1 MKLRNLIWSCA
12 MLAALLA
19 AGAPAFAQDFRGR
32 INGTVSDNSGA
43 VLPGVTVTV
52 TSPALI
58 QPQVQVTSTDGGYR
72 FLALPPGVYEVA
84 FDLTG
89 FQGVKREGI
98 RVVIGQTL
106 TVDQQLQVATLQ
118 ETVTV
123 TGASPVV
130 DTSTTTMG
138 TNFTK
143 ELLTEIP
150 NARDIWA
157 AMSQA
162 PGIQVQGFDV
172 GGSHAGTSTG
182 YVTYGLDVQNQTRI
196 EGVDTTEGVSG
207 NAGYFDFGSFEEFQ
221 LGGAGSDAGSFAP
234 GASIAIS
241 VKSGGDKFTGNWYS
255 DWEGDATISDNVPDN
270 LRTAN
275 SKDSNGFFSRTPITR
290 GNPIS
295 KQYDINFNVGGPLWK
310 KKAWWFYSYR
320 LDDQYKFI
328 IGSDALSRSKLT
340 NDYTFK
346 GTFQLNPS
354 NQIIAFY
361 NKRNK
366 LQDRR
371 DFGPTT
377 PLSAARYQASTNY
390 PGKVEWTSVLNST
403 MFLDVMYGYWG
414 NFFPLRPTAEVGI
427 YEGPIGPGRQDL
439 ATSQFFDGGGNSAY
453 QDQKRYKPQFY
464 TALSYFK
471 DGWAGSH
478 DFKFGFDWKNDR
490 RNFIQDQPFDI
501 FYRDQ
506 AGLVNQVDIYNTPV
520 APVNDVGYT
529 AGWFSD
535 TWKASD
541 RATVNYGGRLEH
553 YTDGWPEQQFAPNGV
568 AALRGWNDPVYQ
580 AFIAPKTISAQTV
593 SKSTTFSPR
602 VGLAY
607 DLTGDNRTVFK
618 AFYGQFRFNSADQI
632 ADQQNPVGK
641 AQLRYRFNDLNGNR
655 LLDGPSELNGLVQTV
670 GGAGFV
676 TVDPN
681 LIRPSSTEISTSVE
695 REIRQGLSG
704 RVSYVYKNIRDE
716 WNEVDTARIGLY
728 TVPFNFNDIGN
739 DGVAGTADDKIVGLL
754 DRPATAPSARTYTN
768 PEGLGSSNFNTV
780 EVALNRRFAGKWML
794 LTSFGYT
801 WLDQIHNMTSSTSTT
816 GVAGNLRSFFYRPS
830 QLMFG
835 DGGYE
840 QTTTFNYKVIGRYVL
855 PYDFGLSGSWKFQ
868 SGYQWGRVTSVT
880 FPGDG
885 AQNIRMEPVTANRA
899 PNVGIADV
907 RFDKSLR
914 FGKVGKLTA
923 QIDVFNLMNAGTV
936 TTFRSLSGP
945 TFKEVISILDPRIIR
960 FGVRYDF

>member
-1 MKLRNLIWSCA
+1 M
-12 MLAALLA
+12 
-19 AGAPAFAQDFRGR
+19 
-32 INGTVSDNSGA
+32 TDNTGA

-52 TSPALI
+52 SSPALI
-58 QPQVQVTSTDGGYR
+58 QAQVQVTSADGGFR
-72 FLALPPGVYEVA
+72 FLALPPGVYEVG
-84 FDLTG
+84 FDLAG

-98 RVVIGQTL
+98 RIVIGQTL

-162 PGIQVQGFDV
+162 PGIQMQGFDV

-182 YVTYGLDVQNQTRI
+182 YVTYGLDVQNQTKI
-196 EGVDTTEGVSG
+196 EGVDTTEGTSA

-255 DWEGDATISDNVPDN
+255 DWQGDATISDNVPDN
-270 LRTAN
+270 LKSAN
-275 SKDSNGFFSRTPITR
+275 TKDSNGFFIRTPLTR

-340 NDYTFK
+340 NDYTLK
-346 GTFQLNPS
+346 GTFQLNQS
-354 NQIIAFY
+354 NQIIGFY

-390 PGKVEWTSVLNST
+390 PGKIEWTSVLNNK
-403 MFLDVMYGYWG
+403 MFLDVLYGYWG

-439 ATSQFFDGGGNSAY
+439 ANSQFFDGGGNSAY
-453 QDQKRYKPQFY
+453 QNQRRFKPQFY
-464 TALSYFK
+464 ASLSYFK
-471 DGWAGSH
+471 EGWHGSH
-478 DFKFGFDWKNDR
+478 DFKFGYDNKLDR

-506 AGLVNQVDIYNTPV
+506 AGAVNQVDIYNTPV
-520 APVNDVGYT
+520 SPYNDVKYQS
-529 AGWFSD
+529 GWFSD
-535 TWKASD
+535 TWKFNE
-541 RATVNYGGRLEH
+541 RMTVNYGGRLEH
-553 YTDGWPEQQFAPNGV
+553 YTDGWPDQTVAPNGV
-568 AALRGWNDPVYQ
+568 PALAGWNDPVYQ
-580 AFIAPKTISAQTV
+580 AFIKPQTV
-593 SKSTTFSPR
+593 SAKVVSRSTNFSPR
-602 VGLAY
+602 VGMAY
-607 DLTGDNRTVFK
+607 DLTGDNRTVLK
-618 AFYGQFRFNSADQI
+618 AFFGQFRFNSADTI

-655 LLDGPSELNGLVQTV
+655 LLDGPQELNGLVQTV

-681 LIRPSSTEISTSVE
+681 LIRPSSTEFSTSVE

-704 RVSYVYKNIRDE
+704 RVSYVYKNIRNE
-716 WNEVDTARIGLY
+716 WNEVDTARLPLY
-728 TVPFNFNDIGN
+728 TVAFPFNDIGN
-739 DGVAGTADDKIVGLL
+739 DGVAGTSDDKTVQLL
-754 DRPATAPSARTYTN
+754 DRPATAPSNRMFTN
-768 PEGLGSSNFNTV
+768 PSNGYSNFNTV
-780 EVALNRRFAGKWML
+780 EVALNRRFSGKWLL

-801 WLDQIHNMTSSTSTT
+801 WLDQINGMTSSTSTT
-816 GVAGNLRSFFYRPS
+816 GVAGNLRSYFYRPS

-835 DGGYE
+835 DNGYE
-840 QTTTFNYKVIGRYVL
+840 STTTFNYKVIGRYVM
-855 PYDFGLSGSWKFQ
+855 PYDIGLSGSWKFQ
-868 SGYQWGRVTSVT
+868 SGYQWGRVTSVN

-885 AQNIRMEPVTANRA
+885 AQNIRMEPVTSNRA
-899 PNVGIADV
+899 PNVGIADF
-907 RFDKSLR
+907 RLDKSFR
-914 FGKVGKLTA
+914 FGKIGKLTA
-923 QIDVFNLMNAGTV
+923 QMDIFNLMNAGTV
-936 TTFRSLSGP
+936 TTFRSTTGA

>member
-1 MKLRNLIWSCA
+1 MRLNRLSVLC
-12 MLAALLA
+12 LCVTLLA
-19 AGAPAFAQDFRGR
+19 VAAPTLAQDFRGR
-32 INGTVSDNSGA
+32 INGTVTDNTGA
-43 VLPGVTVTV
+43 VLPGVTVTAS
-52 TSPALI
+52 SPALI
-58 QPQVQVTSTDGGYR
+58 QPQVQVASTDGSFR
-72 FLALPPGVYEVA
+72 FLALPPGVYELA
-84 FDLTG
+84 FELSG
-89 FQGVKREGI
+89 FQNVKREGI

-130 DTSTTTMG
+130 DSSTTTMG

-162 PGIQVQGFDV
+162 PGIQMQGFDV

-196 EGVDTTEGVSG
+196 EGVDTTEGTSG

-221 LGGAGSDAGSFAP
+221 LGGAGSNAESFAP
-234 GASIAIS
+234 GASISIS

-270 LRTAN
+270 LKTAN
-275 SKDSNGFFSRTPITR
+275 TKDDNGFFSRTPITR
-290 GNPIS
+290 GNPIQ

-320 LDDQYKFI
+320 LNDQYKFI

-340 NDYTFK
+340 NDYTLK
-346 GTFQLNPS
+346 GTFQLNQN

-371 DFGPTT
+371 GFGPTT
-377 PLSAARYQASTNY
+377 PLSAAQYQASTNY
-390 PGKVEWTSVLNST
+390 PGKVEWTSVLNNK
-403 MFLDVMYGYWG
+403 MFLDVLYGYWG
-414 NFFPLRPTAEVGI
+414 NFFPLRPTAELGI
-427 YEGPIGPGRQDL
+427 YTGPVVPGRQDL
-439 ATSQFFDGGGNSAY
+439 ATLQYFDGGGNSAY
-453 QDQKRYKPQFY
+453 QNQRRFKPQVY
-464 TALSYFK
+464 ASLSYFK
-471 DGWAGSH
+471 EGWGGSH
-478 DFKFGFDWKNDR
+478 DFKFGYDNKLDR

-506 AGLVNQVDIYNTPV
+506 AGAVNQVDIYNTPV
-520 APVNDVGYT
+520 SPYNDVKYQSV
-529 AGWFSD
+529 WLSD
-535 TWKASD
+535 TWKATD
-541 RATVNYGGRLEH
+541 RMTINYGGRFEH
-553 YTDGWPEQQFAPNGV
+553 YTDGWPDQTIAPNGIP
-568 AALRGWNDPVYQ
+568 ALAGWSDPVYQ
-580 AFIAPKTISAQTV
+580 AFIAPQTV
-593 SKSTTFSPR
+593 TGKEVARSNTFSPR
-602 VGLAY
+602 VGVAY

-618 AFYGQFRFNSADQI
+618 AFFGQFRFNSADTV
-632 ADQQNPVGK
+632 ADVQNPVGK

-655 LLDGPSELNGLVQTV
+655 ILDGPSELNGLVQTV

-681 LIRPSSTEISTSVE
+681 LVRPSSTEVSTSVE
-695 REIRQGLSG
+695 REVRQGLSA
-704 RVSYVYKNIRDE
+704 RASYVYKNIRDE
-716 WNEVDTARIGLY
+716 WNEVDIARVNLY
-728 TVPFNFNDIGN
+728 NVAFPFNDIGN
-739 DGVAGTADDKIVGLL
+739 DGIAGTSDDKIVNLL
-754 DRPATAPSARTYTN
+754 DRSATAPSNRVFTN
-768 PEGLGSSNFNTV
+768 PADLGKSDFHTV
-780 EVALNRRFAGKWML
+780 EMALNRRFSGKWLL

-801 WLDQIHNMTSSTSTT
+801 WLNQIHSVTSSTSTT
-816 GVAGNLRSFFYRPS
+816 GVAGNLRSFYYRPS

-835 DGGYE
+835 DNGYE
-840 QTTTFNYKVIGRYVL
+840 KTTTWNYKVIGRYVL
-855 PYDFGLSGSWKFQ
+855 PYTIGLSGSWKVQ
-868 SGYQWGRVTSVT
+868 SGYQWGRATSVT

-885 AQNIRMEPVTANRA
+885 AQTIRMEPVTSNRA
-899 PNVGIADV
+899 PNVAIMDV
-907 RFDKSLR
+907 RLDKSFS
-914 FGKVGKLTA
+914 FGKLGKVTA
-923 QIDVFNLMNAGTV
+923 QMDVFNLTNSSTV

-945 TFKEVISILDPRIIR
+945 TFKEVIGILDPRIVR
-960 FGVRYDF
+960 FGLRFDF